1 MFPGTDTAHQL
12 DLIVS
17 VLGTQQTEDVE
28 EIELKSYI
36 QSKGNK
42 KKINFESLFPN
53 ASPLAIDLLE
63 KLLRF
68 DP

>member
-17 VLGTQQTEDVE
+17 VLGTPQTDEVED
-28 EIELKSYI
+28 IELKSYI

-42 KKINFESLFPN
+42 KKINFESLFPD
-53 ASPLAIDLLE
+53 APPLAIDLLE

-68 DP
+68 NP